1 MQFDA
6 WLFCLKLLSLITIT
20 REQDPYAFEGWNL
33 RRKSIEYSRIK
44 LMTGVEM
51 PLSFFVECGIIT
63 IKAFYEID

>member
-1 MQFDA
+1 M
-6 WLFCLKLLSLITIT
+6 TIT
-20 REQDPYAFEGWNL
+20 REQDPYAFEGWNI

-63 IKAFYEID
+63 VKAFYEID